1 MNLNQINSN
10 NQHPQIKLILLLG
23 SYDEET
29 KNLLNIIKDEISKI
43 STFFTEINVLT
54 LLLED
59 VELYIANTNQIIIE
73 KYDEK
78 ATFILISGFEIISIE
93 DYSIKSEEDINNI
106 IKKLGFKSFIK
117 VPILEKLKM
126 LAYAT
131 SLIFVIRHLELTR
144 GGEYIELTFLLGKGL
159 NPRKV
164 YMLINK
170 NIEIS
175 TMLKELIDN
184 TKINLRT
191 YKDKTE
197 LLDTIRRITY
207 YEVLKK

>member
-1 MNLNQINSN
+1 
-10 NQHPQIKLILLLG
+10 
-23 SYDEET
+23 
-29 KNLLNIIKDEISKI
+29 
-43 STFFTEINVLT
+43 
-54 LLLED
+54 
-59 VELYIANTNQIIIE
+59 
-73 KYDEK
+73 
-78 ATFILISGFEIISIE
+78 
-93 DYSIKSEEDINNI
+93 
-106 IKKLGFKSFIK
+106 
-117 VPILEKLKM
+117 M

-207 YEVLKK
+207 YEVLKNEDCNNTWNKT